1 MTLGS
6 RWLPRIYSRRRSET
20 KSSGRAP
27 WGVGLCVVRVLDVPV
42 NALRAETP
50 PLKARFGL
58 GLRSHRVG
66 HLRRF
71 RVRGI

>member
-1 MTLGS
+1 MSDIIVRVAAEDLRQKAAAGAH
-6 RWLPRIYSRRRSET
+6 P
-20 KSSGRAP
+20 GP
-27 WGVGLCVVRVLDVPV
+27 WDVGLCVVRVLDVPV

-50 PLKARFGL
+50 PIKARFGL